1 MKRMLFLVLFELK
14 KILNRKK
21 ALLFLVALNVVPLVA
36 SLALLIAFVKFK
48 GFGFGEIQFSV
59 LHEVVQGLFTGH
71 VKLFAF
77 IAPFF
82 LALVVGDSFSTEF
95 SRGYMKMLLLTPI
108 NRWQVITAKTVAIMI
123 FLLLAVCIGGMF
135 LQADLLIARTLTQN
149 SGLIPESM
157 VQNLP
162 GGLGELG
169 DLVKNRPPTYLVSTA
184 SALQLLAMTF
194 FGNLMLIGFF
204 IVFSLFFES
213 AILMSFTSLSVLMG
227 IHTFYLVAS
236 GLLNKID
243 PWYDA
248 LAKWCFTRHLDDI
261 FAIKNIQSIL
271 DGKASL
277 LSEGIFSSLLAVSIW
292 TAAFYLLATLI
303 FSRRQIL
310 H

>member
-1 MKRMLFLVLFELK
+1 MKRMLFLILFELK

-36 SLALLIAFVKFK
+36 SLALLIAFVKFR
-48 GFGFGEIQFSV
+48 GFGFGEMQFSV
-59 LHEVVQGLFTGH
+59 LYEIVQGLFTGH

-95 SRGYMKMLLLTPI
+95 SKGYMKMLLLTPI
-108 NRWQVITAKTVAIMI
+108 NRWQVITAKTFAIMI
-123 FLLLAVCIGGMF
+123 FLLLAVFIGGLF

-149 SGLIPESM
+149 SGLMSDALLKNMPESIRDS
-157 VQNLP
+157 LP
-162 GGLGELG
+162 TDEKPL
-169 DLVKNRPPTYLVSTA
+169 YMVSTG
-184 SALQLLAMTF
+184 SAIQLLAMTF

-227 IHTFYLVAS
+227 VHTFYLIATN
-236 GLLNKID
+236 LLNKID
-243 PWYDA
+243 PVYDQ
-248 LAKWCFTRHLDDI
+248 LAKWCFTRHLDDL
-261 FAIKNIQSIL
+261 FAVKSIQNIL
-271 DGKASL
+271 EGKAGL
-277 LSEGIFSSLLAVSIW
+277 LSEGIFSSLLAISLW
-292 TAAFYLLATLI
+292 TVAFYLLATLI

>member
-1 MKRMLFLVLFELK
+1 MKRMLFLILFELK

-36 SLALLIAFVKFK
+36 SLALLVAYVKFR
-48 GFGFGEIQFSV
+48 GFGFGEMQFSV
-59 LHEVVQGLFTGH
+59 LYEIVQGLFTGH

-123 FLLLAVCIGGMF
+123 FLLLAVFIGGMF

-149 SGLIPESM
+149 SGIMSDALLKNMPESIRD
-157 VQNLP
+157 NLP
-162 GGLGELG
+162 SDEKPL
-169 DLVKNRPPTYLVSTA
+169 YMVSTG
-184 SALQLLAMTF
+184 SAMQLLAMTF

-227 IHTFYLVAS
+227 VHTFYLIATN
-236 GLLNKID
+236 LLNKID
-243 PWYDA
+243 PLYDQ
-248 LAKWCFTRHLDDI
+248 LAKWCFTRHLDDL
-261 FAIKNIQSIL
+261 FAVKSIQNIL
-271 DGKASL
+271 EGKASL
-277 LSEGIFSSLLAVSIW
+277 LSEGIFSSLLAISLW

>member
-21 ALLFLVALNVVPLVA
+21 ALLFLVALNVIPLVA
-36 SLALLIAFVKFK
+36 SLALLVAYVKFK
-48 GFGFGEIQFSV
+48 SFGFGEVQFSV
-59 LHEVVQGLFTGH
+59 LYEIVQGLFKGH
-71 VKLFAF
+71 VKLFSF

-123 FLLLAVCIGGMF
+123 FLLLAVFIGGMF
-135 LQADLLIARTLTQN
+135 LQADLLLARTMTQN
-149 SGLIPESM
+149 SGVIPDSLMQE
-157 VQNLP
+157 LP
-162 GGLGELG
+162 DQLNTSKPL
-169 DLVKNRPPTYLVSTA
+169 NLVSTS

-227 IHTFYLVAS
+227 IHTFYLIAS
-236 GLLNKID
+236 NLLSKMD
-243 PWYDA
+243 PWYDT
-248 LAKWCFTRHLDDI
+248 LAKWCFSRHLDDL
-261 FAIKNIQSIL
+261 FAIKSIENIL
-271 DGKASL
+271 EGKANIFAGEIFSTL
-277 LSEGIFSSLLAVSIW
+277 LSISAW
-292 TAAFYLLATLI
+292 TVAFYLLATLI

>member
-1 MKRMLFLVLFELK
+1 MKRMLFLILFELK

-36 SLALLIAFVKFK
+36 SLALLIAFVKFR
-48 GFGFGEIQFSV
+48 GFGFGEMQFSV
-59 LHEVVQGLFTGH
+59 LYEIVQGLFTGH

-77 IAPFF
+77 VAPFF

-123 FLLLAVCIGGMF
+123 FLLLAVFIGGLF

-149 SGLIPESM
+149 SGIMSDALLKSMPESIRDS
-157 VQNLP
+157 LP
-162 GGLGELG
+162 TDEKPL
-169 DLVKNRPPTYLVSTA
+169 YLVSTA
-184 SALQLLAMTF
+184 SAIQLLAMTF

-227 IHTFYLVAS
+227 IHTFYLIATN
-236 GLLNKID
+236 LLSKID
-243 PWYDA
+243 PIYDQ
-248 LAKWCFTRHLDDI
+248 LAKWCFTRHLDDL
-261 FAIKNIQSIL
+261 FAVKSIQNIL
-271 DGKASL
+271 EGKAGL
-277 LSEGIFSSLLAVSIW
+277 LSEGIFSSLLAISLW

>member
-21 ALLFLVALNVVPLVA
+21 ALLFLVALNVIPLVA
-36 SLALLIAFVKFK
+36 SLALLVAYVKFK
-48 GFGFGEIQFSV
+48 SFGFGEVQFSV
-59 LHEVVQGLFTGH
+59 LYEIVQGLFTGH
-71 VKLFAF
+71 VKLFSF

-149 SGLIPESM
+149 SGMIPDSM
-157 VQNLP
+157 MKELP
-162 GGLGELG
+162 EQLSADKPL
-169 DLVKNRPPTYLVSTA
+169 NLVSTS

-213 AILMSFTSLSVLMG
+213 AILMSFTSLSVLMA
-227 IHTFYLVAS
+227 IHTFYLIAS
-236 GLLNKID
+236 NLLSKMD
-243 PWYDA
+243 PWYGT
-248 LAKWCFTRHLDDI
+248 LAKWCFSRHLDDL
-261 FAIKNIQSIL
+261 FAIKSIERIL
-271 DGKASL
+271 EGKAS
-277 LSEGIFSSLLAVSIW
+277 IFAGDTFASLVSISLW
-292 TAAFYLLATLI
+292 TAAFYLLATFI

>member
-1 MKRMLFLVLFELK
+1 MKRMLFLILFELK

-36 SLALLIAFVKFK
+36 SLALLIAFVKFR
-48 GFGFGEIQFSV
+48 GFGFGEMQFSV
-59 LHEVVQGLFTGH
+59 LYEIVQGLFTGH

-95 SRGYMKMLLLTPI
+95 SKGYMKMLLLTPI
-108 NRWQVITAKTVAIMI
+108 NRWQVITAKTFAIMI
-123 FLLLAVCIGGMF
+123 FLLLAVFIGGLF

-149 SGLIPESM
+149 SGLMSDALLNNMPESIRDS
-157 VQNLP
+157 LP
-162 GGLGELG
+162 SNEKPL
-169 DLVKNRPPTYLVSTA
+169 YMVSTG
-184 SALQLLAMTF
+184 SAIQLLAMTF

-227 IHTFYLVAS
+227 VHTFYLIATN
-236 GLLNKID
+236 LLNKID
-243 PWYDA
+243 PVYDQ
-248 LAKWCFTRHLDDI
+248 LAKWCFTRHLDDL
-261 FAIKNIQSIL
+261 FAVKSIQNIL
-271 DGKASL
+271 EGKASL
-277 LSEGIFSSLLAVSIW
+277 LSEGIFSSLLAISLW
-292 TAAFYLLATLI
+292 TVAFYLLATLI

>member
-1 MKRMLFLVLFELK
+1 MLFLVLFELK

-21 ALLFLVALNVVPLVA
+21 ALLFLIALNVIPLVA
-36 SLALLIAFVKFK
+36 SLALLVAYVKFK
-48 GFGFGEIQFSV
+48 GFGFGEVQFSV
-59 LHEVVQGLFTGH
+59 LYEIVQGLFTGH
-71 VKLFAF
+71 VKLFSF

-149 SGLIPESM
+149 SGI
-157 VQNLP
+157 LP
-162 GGLGELG
+162 DALMQKLP
-169 DLVKNRPPTYLVSTA
+169 DTISDSKPLYIVSTG

-213 AILMSFTSLSVLMG
+213 AILMSFTSLSVLMA
-227 IHTFYLVAS
+227 IHTFYLVATN
-236 GLLNKID
+236 LLNKIE
-243 PWYDA
+243 PWYNN
-248 LAKWCFTRHLDDI
+248 LAKWCFTRHLDDL
-261 FAIKNIQSIL
+261 FAVKSIEKIL
-271 DGKASL
+271 EGKVSL
-277 LSEGIFSSLLAVSIW
+277 LSGEVFSSLLGISLW
-292 TAAFYLLATLI
+292 TAAFYLLATFI

>member
-1 MKRMLFLVLFELK
+1 M
-14 KILNRKK
+14 
-21 ALLFLVALNVVPLVA
+21 
-36 SLALLIAFVKFK
+36 KFK
-48 GFGFGEIQFSV
+48 GFGFGEVQFSV
-59 LHEVVQGLFTGH
+59 LHEIVQGLFTGH
-71 VKLFAF
+71 VKLFSV

-135 LQADLLIARTLTQN
+135 LQADLLIARTLTQD
-149 SGLIPESM
+149 SGLIPDILT
-157 VQNLP
+157 NKLP
-162 GGLGELG
+162 DVLS
-169 DLVKNRPPTYLVSTA
+169 DNKSSYLVSTG
-184 SALQLLAMTF
+184 SALQLLSMTF

-227 IHTFYLVAS
+227 IHTFYLIATN
-236 GLLNKID
+236 LLSKIE
-243 PWYDA
+243 PWYGTM
-248 LAKWCFTRHLDDI
+248 AKWCFTRHLDDLFAVKSIEKILQGEASI
-261 FAIKNIQSIL
+261 FS
-271 DGKASL
+271 G
-277 LSEGIFSSLLAVSIW
+277 EIFSSLLSISIW
-292 TAAFYLLATLI
+292 TISFYLLATLI

>member
-1 MKRMLFLVLFELK
+1 MKRMLFLILFELK

-21 ALLFLVALNVVPLVA
+21 ALLFLLALNVVPLVA
-36 SLALLIAFVKFK
+36 SLALLIAFVKFR
-48 GFGFGEIQFSV
+48 GFGFGQIQFSV
-59 LHEVVQGLFTGH
+59 LYEIVQGLFTGH

-123 FLLLAVCIGGMF
+123 FLLLAVAIGGMF

-149 SGLIPESM
+149 SGDISDTLLQSMPES
-157 VQNLP
+157 VRNSLP
-162 GGLGELG
+162 SDAKPL
-169 DLVKNRPPTYLVSTA
+169 YLVSTT

-213 AILMSFTSLSVLMG
+213 AILMSFTSLSVLMAV
-227 IHTFYLVAS
+227 HTFYLIAT
-236 GLLNKID
+236 GLLSKID
-243 PWYDA
+243 PVYNQ
-248 LAKWCFTRHLDDI
+248 LAQWCFTRHLDDL
-261 FAIKNIQSIL
+261 FAVKSIQNIL
-271 DGKASL
+271 EGKAGL
-277 LSEGIFSSLLAVSIW
+277 LSEGIFSSLLAISFW